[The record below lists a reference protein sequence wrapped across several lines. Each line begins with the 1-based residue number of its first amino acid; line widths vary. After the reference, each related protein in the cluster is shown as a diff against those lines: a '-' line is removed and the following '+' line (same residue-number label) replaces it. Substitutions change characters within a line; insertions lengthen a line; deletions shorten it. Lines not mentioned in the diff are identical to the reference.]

1 MDPLVTGVIAVLST
15 GSAVAT
21 WIGVKVWPFVRKLNH
36 FVDDV
41 AGEPP
46 RRGVP
51 ARPGLMERMS
61 TVETDL
67 RIVKAEVKNSHGS
80 NLRDDLDRVEA
91 QLQGHISEVE
101 PLIRDLHDQHAR
113 KRA

>member
-1 MDPLVTGVIAVLST
+1 MDPLAAAVVAVLSG
-15 GSAVAT
+15 GSAVLT
-21 WIGVKVWPFVRKLNH
+21 FITVKVWPFVRKLNH

-41 AGEPP
+41 AGEPA

-51 ARPGLMERMS
+51 ARPGLMERMA

-67 RIVKAEVKNSHGS
+67 RIVKAEVKNSHSS
-80 NLRDDLDRVEA
+80 NLRNDLDQVAE